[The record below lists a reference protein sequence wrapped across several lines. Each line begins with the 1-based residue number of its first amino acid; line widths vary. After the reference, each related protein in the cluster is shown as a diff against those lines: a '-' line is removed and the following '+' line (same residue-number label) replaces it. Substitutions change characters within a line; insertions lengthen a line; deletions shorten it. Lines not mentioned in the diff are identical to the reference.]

1 MRIIPHPVTI
11 RGTPLA
17 IKGLDQLLIPEWP
30 YILRWMIE
38 GTQKWLRDGLK
49 PPAAVV
55 NATRYYFAAEDE
67 FGGWLSTCCRVWPR
81 PAWTDEKTG
90 KVHPEEEMIKD
101 GRNQPANFTA
111 LSHFKESF
119 DRWRNPSDDKSI
131 KGIDPTTLARKLRK
145 KGYRTEHTRTGT
157 VVWGL
162 KIREP
167 EVKAKAH

>member
-1 MRIIPHPVTI
+1 
-11 RGTPLA
+11 
-17 IKGLDQLLIPEWP
+17 
-30 YILRWMIE
+30 MIE

-67 FGGWLSTCCRVWPR
+67 FGGWLSTCCRDWPR
-81 PAWTDEKTG
+81 PAWTD
-90 KVHPEEEMIKD
+90 KD
-101 GRNQPANFTA
+101 GEHPAEQMPIDGKQEPANYTA
-111 LSHFKESF
+111 LSYLKQSF
-119 DRWRNPSDDKSI
+119 DSWRNPHEDKSI

-162 KIREP
+162 KIREAV
-167 EVKAKAH
+167 EAGSD